1 MLVIHVCGK
10 LKTNIHF
17 EGLCWNGSSLLEW
30 TVSFDL
36 DRCHENEN
44 QCVTVKHFIRTI
56 NCSCVD

>member
-10 LKTNIHF
+10 LKANIHF

-44 QCVTVKHFIRTI
+44 QYVTITAL
-56 NCSCVD
+56 C